1 MPSNVWDLATVKFI
15 AVAATVTTEQSIWT
29 PATGARFRW
38 LGYNL
43 VSTTA
48 AGNLIVKDGTAG
60 STIITLPMPAVGI
73 PTGDTRLGGGG
84 SLGLVSGAVNRILT
98 FTGASTQVVT
108 GYIYGIEE

>member
-1 MPSNVWDLATVKFI
+1 MPSNVWDLAQVKFI
-15 AVAATVTTEQSIWT
+15 AVAATITTEQSIWT

-43 VSTTA
+43 VSTVA
-48 AGNLIVKDGTAG
+48 AGNIIVKDNTAG
-60 STIITLPMPAVGI
+60 GTILTIPMPAIAI
-73 PTGDTRLGGGG
+73 PTGDTRIGGPG
-84 SLGLVSGAVNRILT
+84 SMGLVSGAINRILT